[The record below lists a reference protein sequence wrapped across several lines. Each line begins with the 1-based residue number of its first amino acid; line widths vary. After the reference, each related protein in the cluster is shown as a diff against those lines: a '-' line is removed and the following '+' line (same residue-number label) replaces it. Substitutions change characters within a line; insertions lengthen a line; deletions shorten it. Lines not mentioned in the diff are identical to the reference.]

1 MNKEIEFSPLC
12 KKCVVPLMYL
22 RQYRISDEIVKETCK
37 KRCGKQSI
45 RKTNIVDDYLRESIS
60 KNLKLHIEQIK
71 REIEFIEKLE

>member
-12 KKCVVPLMYL
+12 KKCID
-22 RQYRISDEIVKETCK
+22 RISDEIVKETCK

-45 RKTNIVDDYLRESIS
+45 RKMNIVDDYLRESIS

>member
-45 RKTNIVDDYLRESIS
+45 RKTNIVDDYE
-60 KNLKLHIEQIK
+60 
-71 REIEFIEKLE
+71 

>member
-1 MNKEIEFSPLC
+1 MNKEIEFSPLY